1 MFTEHGLRKGSGKYL
16 PCSCPGQQVRTWR
29 ASWSS
34 INTPMAALLVCTAVA
49 MDYGTAWLR
58 LRAQLGAV
66 SPGVPAAQAHRLHMD
81 KTHWIVSRSCSAE
94 MGTLGGLRGPRVFRR
109 CSAWGRGASIETCR
123 TATEWGQLCA
133 VTAGAACRYSQLK
146 EL

>member
-1 MFTEHGLRKGSGKYL
+1 MEGFLELYKHPHGS
-16 PCSCPGQQVRTWR
+16 
-29 ASWSS
+29 
-34 INTPMAALLVCTAVA
+34 AAGLHGP
-49 MDYGTAWLR
+49 GTAPR

-109 CSAWGRGASIETCR
+109 CSAWGRGASIEMCR
-123 TATEWGQLCA
+123 AATEWGQCWA
-133 VTAGAACRYSQLK
+133 VTARCSL
-146 EL
+146 